1 MSTYKKTLLIMKC
14 KTDYK
19 VAPINSQEQGH
30 EPNCILPHAGSQP
43 LTS

>member
-1 MSTYKKTLLIMKC
+1 
-14 KTDYK
+14 